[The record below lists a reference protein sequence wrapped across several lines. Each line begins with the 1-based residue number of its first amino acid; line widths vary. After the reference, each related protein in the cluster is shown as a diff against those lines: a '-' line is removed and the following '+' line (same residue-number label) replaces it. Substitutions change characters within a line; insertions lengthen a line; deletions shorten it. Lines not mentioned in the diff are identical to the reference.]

1 MQSNIELEQQ
11 RKALSNLN
19 KLIDEDNKT
28 LLVALESL
36 IELYKERNSS
46 HYPKLPISIFADGKL
61 SILEAVVKFLKENKS
76 LSYSEIAKL
85 LNRDARTVWT
95 AYHSSIA
102 RCASFEL
109 AENVIFLVPVAKVLK
124 SWGTIQ
130 KIKQYGGIVSIW
142 LVPAS
147 RCGFPFGFPAG
158 AFHFKRNY
166 TGATQFT
173 YAQDEKDDQERL
185 I

>member
-1 MQSNIELEQQ
+1 M
-11 RKALSNLN
+11 KYTDLN
-19 KLIDEDNKT
+19 PND
-28 LLVALESL
+28 V
-36 IELYKERNSS
+36 
-46 HYPKLPISIFADGKL
+46 IFTPDK
-61 SILEAVVKFLKENKS
+61 
-76 LSYSEIAKL
+76 IAKL
-85 LNRDARTVWT
+85 IVEMHKPSGKILEPCSGEGAFLRYLPTADWCEITKGRDFFDYKDKVDWIITNPPYSNFDKFLN
-95 AYHSSIA
+95 H
-102 RCASFEL
+102 SFEL

>member
-1 MQSNIELEQQ
+1 M
-11 RKALSNLN
+11 KYTDLN
-19 KLIDEDNKT
+19 PND
-28 LLVALESL
+28 V
-36 IELYKERNSS
+36 
-46 HYPKLPISIFADGKL
+46 IFTPDK
-61 SILEAVVKFLKENKS
+61 
-76 LSYSEIAKL
+76 IAKL
-85 LNRDARTVWT
+85 IVEMHKPSGKILEPCSGEGAFLRYLPTADWCEITKGRDFFDYKDKVDWIITNPPYSNFDKSLN
-95 AYHSSIA
+95 H
-102 RCASFEL
+102 SFEL